1 MNLSKEYRA
10 TIRFGFTTSTDDITG
25 DVLET
30 RVVGDWSEELIRE
43 QLDAFRGEIQQI
55 PPAVSAIK
63 IGGKRSYKI
72 AFAGHDPQ
80 LEERPVSI
88 YGIDVHGFSMPDVD
102 LTIRCG
108 RGTYIRSIARDLG
121 NKLHWGGT
129 LASLTR
135 TAVGPYRIERSL
147 TMDAMLRHQSEF
159 TFTS

>member
-1 MNLSKEYRA
+1 MILRA
-10 TIRFGFTTSTDDITG
+10 RSLKH
-25 DVLET
+25 VRL
-30 RVVGDWSEELIRE
+30 
-43 QLDAFRGEIQQI
+43 
-55 PPAVSAIK
+55 

-72 AFAGHDPQ
+72 AFAGQTPQ
-80 LEERPVSI
+80 LEARPVQI
-88 YGIDVHGFSMPDVD
+88 YAIEIHKFSMPEVD